1 MKYGV
6 EYKNG
11 KFVET
16 LEVDGCIAHKTW
28 KREDCGEINGLCT
41 KDADFAEQFE
51 ELLDE
56 EVLDSISNFFDDN
69 MLVAD
74 VEDFVCMND
83 VE

>member
-51 ELLDE
+51 
-56 EVLDSISNFFDDN
+56 
-69 MLVAD
+69 
-74 VEDFVCMND
+74 
-83 VE
+83 